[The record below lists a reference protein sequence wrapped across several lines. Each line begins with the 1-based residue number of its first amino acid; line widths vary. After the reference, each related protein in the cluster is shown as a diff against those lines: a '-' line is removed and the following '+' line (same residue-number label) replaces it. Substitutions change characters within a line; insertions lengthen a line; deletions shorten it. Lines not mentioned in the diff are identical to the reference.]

1 VATLRNNY
9 NVSNADEGYIIG
21 PLYTGA
27 GQSFKS
33 TGFSLTKVVFSMSKF
48 ASPTGNAYAKVYA
61 HSGTFGSSS
70 VPTGSA
76 LATSDAV
83 DVSGFST
90 WTDTDLIDFDFS
102 GDDQIELSNNTDYV
116 VTIEYADGD
125 IINKILV
132 EMDDSSPTYNG
143 NASVQLSGS
152 WVEKDGADL
161 CFYLYGDD
169 LASTDTDSERG
180 LYLQGSVDSNSERG
194 LYIAG
199 KDTSTSERGLYISGG
214 GVLNSE
220 RGLYLSGKVAESLE
234 RGLYLQ
240 GEITIDSERGLY
252 LEGYVSDLFT
262 RESAS
267 DLESDDTNLTTVF
280 SEQEYTDVGTDDDDF
295 VDLEGNGVY
304 QKFLF
309 KAYNDNS
316 NNTDN
321 FVITWKGKT
330 TLAPSDSSVYLQIYN
345 RDTPSW
351 ETIDTE
357 SSANANTEFTLSGI
371 KTTSLSDYYDEDY
384 VVNCRVYQGGA

>member
-1 VATLRNNY
+1 MATVTLRPN
-9 NVSNADEGYIIG
+9 SDEGDNG
-21 PLYTGA
+21 SVTA
-27 GQSFKS
+27 S
-33 TGFSLTKVVFSMSKF
+33 TGSTYYGCVDETSLDTGDYITCLPFGGRCQFGFTSSGLTNETEISVKAWVNTDASGNKSFTDANIDTHVAVSEGSNWYSYTFTKNPLDDEDWEVADLTSLNIGFAVDDEDAKDSPLVYMFYVVVTYTES
-48 ASPTGNAYAKVYA
+48 
-61 HSGTFGSSS
+61 SGT
-70 VPTGSA
+70 SA
-76 LATSDAV
+76 
-83 DVSGFST
+83 
-90 WTDTDLIDFDFS
+90 
-102 GDDQIELSNNTDYV
+102 
-116 VTIEYADGD
+116 
-125 IINKILV
+125 
-132 EMDDSSPTYNG
+132 
-143 NASVQLSGS
+143 
-152 WVEKDGADL
+152 
-161 CFYLYGDD
+161 
-169 LASTDTDSERG
+169 
-180 LYLQGSVDSNSERG
+180 NSERG
-194 LYIAG
+194 LYIQG
-199 KDTSTSERGLYISGG
+199 KDTSTSQRGLYISGG

-220 RGLYLSGKVAESLE
+220 RGLYLSGKVAESSE

-240 GEITIDSERGLY
+240 GEITTDSERGLY

-267 DLESDDTNLTTVF
+267 DLESDDANLTTVF

-309 KAYNDNS
+309 KEYNEDN